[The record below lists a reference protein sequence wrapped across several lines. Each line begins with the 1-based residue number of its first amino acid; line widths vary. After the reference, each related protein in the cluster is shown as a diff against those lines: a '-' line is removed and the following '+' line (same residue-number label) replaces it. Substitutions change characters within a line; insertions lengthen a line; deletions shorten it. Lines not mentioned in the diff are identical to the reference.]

1 MRILPFDYA
10 TRILCNRAHVAFVRR
25 VFGESATVW
34 IAIIAAMTIGA
45 LWLLSLTFCAKAGL
59 YGTLAVSF
67 TLQLA
72 LCIVYFEFVQ
82 P

>member
-1 MRILPFDYA
+1 
-10 TRILCNRAHVAFVRR
+10 
-25 VFGESATVW
+25 VW